1 MIEYG
6 PAATEVA
13 SLRPLAAVA
22 VPGVATLLIVVSA
35 RFPRTREV
43 LSLAAALGMFGLVAG
58 MVPDVLA
65 GRVHVTVLGT
75 LAPGVEFGLRADP
88 LGALFGTVASGLYVV
103 TVVYSVG
110 YLEGVDAAHRTR
122 FFAGLA
128 GSLSATLGVAFAT
141 NLLVLLLFY
150 ELLTVATYPLV
161 VHEETPEARAAGYK
175 YVAYAFSAG
184 VVILAGTALLFWVAG
199 TVAFVPGGT
208 PSLAAAAAADPSLL
222 RTIFGVLVA
231 GFAVKAA
238 VMPLHGWL
246 PSAMVAPTPVS
257 GLLHA
262 VAVVKAGVFGIARVV
277 LEVFGPDTV
286 AALGVGTPLAVVAGA
301 TILLASLLALRQDNL
316 KRRLAYSTIA
326 QLSYI
331 VLGLGL
337 LAPAALLGALIHLP
351 AHAFAKLTLFLCAG
365 ALHVELGVDDVSD
378 VAGVGRR
385 MPLTMAAFGV
395 ASLSMAG
402 IPLLAGFVSKWFLV
416 LGGVAAGRPIV
427 ALLLVLSGALN
438 VAYFWPVVFAAFFE
452 RPGRS
457 DPKPVLLGELGG
469 SGGSGSSPRPTR
481 TDGAGSRETE
491 NAGVADS
498 ADDSDGR
505 PFDRGSRRRLGRE
518 TTPLLWVPILATVTL
533 AVVLGVIPDDF
544 FFLDAARTVV
554 ENATG
559 VRPP

>member
-1 MIEYG
+1 MIESG

-22 VPGVATLLIVVSA
+22 VPGVATLLIIVSA
-35 RFPRTREV
+35 RLSRAREV
-43 LSLAAALGMFGLVAG
+43 LSLTAALGMFGLVAG

-88 LGALFGTVASGLYVV
+88 LGILFGTVASGLYLV
-103 TVVYSVG
+103 TAVYSVG

-122 FFAGLA
+122 FFAALA

-161 VHEETPEARAAGYK
+161 VHKETPKARAAGYK

-184 VVILAGTALLFWVAG
+184 VVILTGTALLFWVAG

-208 PSLAAAAAADPSLL
+208 SSLSAAAAADPWLL
-222 RTIFGVLVA
+222 RIVFGILVA

-262 VAVVKAGVFGIARVV
+262 VAVVKAGVFGITRVV

-286 AALGVGTPLAVVAGA
+286 AALDVGPPLAIAAGA
-301 TILLASLLALRQDNL
+301 TILVASLLALRQDNL

-337 LAPAALLGALIHLP
+337 LAPATLLGALIHLP

-365 ALHVELGVDDVSD
+365 ALHVEVGVDDVSD

-402 IPLLAGFVSKWFLV
+402 IPLLAGFTSKWFLV
-416 LGGVAAGRPIV
+416 LGGVAAGRPLA
-427 ALLLVLSGALN
+427 ALLLVVSGALN

-457 DPKPVLLGELGG
+457 DPKPVLLGGLGG
-469 SGGSGSSPRPTR
+469 SGGSGSPPRPTR
-481 TDGAGSRETE
+481 ADGGDPEGSKNATTAGSTDG
-491 NAGVADS
+491 
-498 ADDSDGR
+498 SDGR
-505 PFDRGSRRRLGRE
+505 PFDRGSRSRLGRE

-533 AVVLGVIPDDF
+533 AVLLGVVPDDF